1 MRCADLVN
9 DNGLLTLGVT
19 QATTCDPGQVVLLS
33 PGEYGQLVNS
43 PLNMSP
49 ADGAVVAA
57 AVVLCWAVG
66 YGFRMVIRVIR
77 DADIDSPSGAE

>member
-19 QATTCDPGQVVLLS
+19 QATTCEPGQVVLLS
-33 PGEYGQLVNS
+33 PGEYSQLANS

-49 ADGAVVAA
+49 ADGAAVAG
-57 AVVLCWAVG
+57 AVVMCWAVG

-77 DADIDSPSGAE
+77 QTDIDSPSGAE